1 MAEPGYVSIC
11 DLDFTDLT
19 LYQHPPCMFTLW
31 WLGIFVNAIWDPI
44 KEAIEHILKSEGG
57 GDGEEGDEEV
67 VADDEV
73 VGDDE
78 VDGDDEI
85 DGDEEQEGGE
95 EAGGAEKAGG
105 EEEEEEEG

>member
-1 MAEPGYVSIC
+1 MAVPVYWIQHQNTRSLISTGLSSLSVSP
-11 DLDFTDLT
+11 LVLNPS
-19 LYQHPPCMFTLW
+19 Q
-31 WLGIFVNAIWDPI
+31 
-44 KEAIEHILKSEGG
+44 
-57 GDGEEGDEEV
+57 GEEGDEEV

>member
-57 GDGEEGDEEV
+57 GDEWQYRYTGFNTKIPDHSFPPV
-67 VADDEV
+67 CRLYRSAR
-73 VGDDE
+73 
-78 VDGDDEI
+78 
-85 DGDEEQEGGE
+85 
-95 EAGGAEKAGG
+95 
-105 EEEEEEEG
+105 